1 MSDELIVVKP
11 GAVLQDRYEIVE
23 RVARGGFAIVWRAHD
38 RLLGKDVALKVLHHA
53 IADDDAAVEELKQE
67 TLRSRELTHENIVQV
82 YDFLRDGDV
91 VAIAMEYIEGE
102 TLSALAA
109 KRPGQC
115 FEPDDLAAWLG
126 DICDALEY
134 AHAERGKKRTVVHH
148 DLKPGN
154 FMVDRYGTVKV
165 LDFGISKTITETQI
179 HHTGQFV
186 VAGTPPYM
194 SPQQLKGQ
202 RPCPSD
208 DVYSFGATLYALLT
222 GKPPFFRGDIQ
233 LQIPSEIPP
242 SMTERRRE
250 FELDL
255 PPVPDDWE
263 KVVAGCLAKDA
274 AGRPGSM
281 GEIALALGVR
291 EPSSRRSVRLSEA
304 PGATKVL
311 DPPPTGSRSRR
322 PIWIGAGAVVLVAA
336 GAAAFL
342 LPREDAPEPAIA
354 AAPPPAT
361 QPVTVPDPE
370 PAAAET
376 RPETAA
382 PDDAEARRAAD
393 REATEAVA
401 AQAEQARARE
411 IDRLRDD
418 VRRALDDGRWNVA
431 LSRASRLIEMAPE
444 DAQAKSWQDRAR
456 RELRAIDRVSAL
468 RDDVETALRA
478 ERWDDAA
485 TALESL
491 REASPSDPDLDRWTS
506 RVEAHFA
513 VAERVARL
521 EADIP
526 AAITSGSWSRA
537 ADLLEQLEVHA
548 PEHAEAE
555 AWHGVVDGQL
565 QVRQLVERYRAAQE
579 ALDADA
585 YRSLWLSLSDSD
597 LQKIRRSYGD
607 IRSQRVTID
616 GVEAAIDRDT
626 ARVTF
631 RESRHFDL
639 KAGGGH
645 DVQAE
650 TRLTLRRTS
659 GAGWK
664 IAARTLE
671 TGP

>member
-53 IADDDAAVEELKQE
+53 IADDEAAVEELKQE

-115 FEPDDLAAWLG
+115 FEPDDLAGWLG

-233 LQIPSEIPP
+233 VQIPSEIPP

-263 KVVAGCLAKDA
+263 KVVATCLAKDA
-274 AGRPGSM
+274 ADRPGSM

-304 PGATKVL
+304 AGGDDGSGSPAGGVALSAADL
-311 DPPPTGSRSRR
+311 DRGGRGRARRRGSGDVPTAARGGT
-322 PIWIGAGAVVLVAA
+322 GAGGRGRSPAGRAA
-336 GAAAFL
+336 GA
-342 LPREDAPEPAIA
+342 
-354 AAPPPAT
+354 
-361 QPVTVPDPE
+361 
-370 PAAAET
+370 
-376 RPETAA
+376 
-382 PDDAEARRAAD
+382 
-393 REATEAVA
+393 
-401 AQAEQARARE
+401 
-411 IDRLRDD
+411 
-418 VRRALDDGRWNVA
+418 G
-431 LSRASRLIEMAPE
+431 
-444 DAQAKSWQDRAR
+444 
-456 RELRAIDRVSAL
+456 
-468 RDDVETALRA
+468 
-478 ERWDDAA
+478 
-485 TALESL
+485 
-491 REASPSDPDLDRWTS
+491 
-506 RVEAHFA
+506 
-513 VAERVARL
+513 
-521 EADIP
+521 
-526 AAITSGSWSRA
+526 
-537 ADLLEQLEVHA
+537 
-548 PEHAEAE
+548 
-555 AWHGVVDGQL
+555 
-565 QVRQLVERYRAAQE
+565 
-579 ALDADA
+579 
-585 YRSLWLSLSDSD
+585 
-597 LQKIRRSYGD
+597 
-607 IRSQRVTID
+607 
-616 GVEAAIDRDT
+616 
-626 ARVTF
+626 
-631 RESRHFDL
+631 
-639 KAGGGH
+639 
-645 DVQAE
+645 
-650 TRLTLRRTS
+650 S
-659 GAGWK
+659 GAGRRGGR
-664 IAARTLE
+664 AGDRRAGRRGCTARRRA
-671 TGP
+671 GGDGSPGRAGRAGARPRARGSPGRRP